1 MDGTPEGQTGT
12 AAEFEARLLGWLAK
26 RMPEARDLR
35 VSDLRKPGA
44 GMSSDTHLFSI
55 HWRGDPLDATE
66 DESTPSRAATRTPTR
81 TRGEQRLD
89 AVLRCAP
96 RADGP
101 FPEYDLS
108 MQFGIMRQLRARTDV
123 PVPEVLW
130 QEEDPSWL
138 GVPFLT
144 MKAVVGEPPLD
155 WPSYHA
161 SGFYAG
167 LSESGRRKLWSATI
181 DALAKLHRAD
191 WRATGLDFVPGGRPG
206 DDPERHVLQYWR
218 RYLDEWIKD
227 DPREVVPV
235 YDEVLDWLEK
245 HRPACPRPGLVWG
258 DAKLGN
264 VLYRVGTED
273 AETVEVAAVIDWE
286 IAMIGDP
293 QVDLASLRISD
304 LRAQQSA
311 GRCLPG
317 TPTETELIA
326 LYERACGEKLRDFRY
341 ALLYSAFWRGA
352 VTIKVMRRMKA
363 QGHDISDEML
373 ANHFPVPLM
382 RDLLAR

>member
-1 MDGTPEGQTGT
+1 MSERSTRDGAPPGRDD
-12 AAEFEARLLGWLAK
+12 AAELEERLLPWLAQK
-26 RMPEARDLR
+26 MPAARELR
-35 VSDLRKPGA
+35 LSGLRKPGA
-44 GMSSDTHLFSI
+44 GMSSDTHLFTI
-55 HWRGDPLDATE
+55 HWSEGGLAQ
-66 DESTPSRAATRTPTR
+66 S
-81 TRGEQRLD
+81 LD

-101 FPEYDLS
+101 FPEYDLA
-108 MQFGIMRQLRARTDV
+108 MQFGIMRQLGRHTDV

-130 QEEDPSWL
+130 QENDPAWL

-144 MKAVVGEPPLD
+144 MKRVAGEPPLD

-161 SGFYAG
+161 SGFYTD
-167 LSESGRRKLWSATI
+167 LSEADRRALWRNTI

-191 WRATGLDFVPGGRPG
+191 WRALGLDFVPGGRPG
-206 DDPERHVLQYWR
+206 DDPERYLLRYWR

-235 YDEVLDWLEK
+235 YDEALDWLEK
-245 HRPACPRPGLVWG
+245 NQPACPRTSLVWG

-264 VLYRVGTED
+264 VLYRVAPNTSTG
-273 AETVEVAAVIDWE
+273 VEVAAVIDWE

-293 QVDLASLRISD
+293 EVDLASLRISD

-311 GRCLPG
+311 GQCLPG
-317 TPTETELIA
+317 TPSEAELIA
-326 LYERACGEKLRDFRY
+326 LYEQATGKPLRDYRW

-363 QGHDISDEML
+363 QGHPISDEML
-373 ANHFPVPLM
+373 ANHFPVALM
-382 RDLLAR
+382 RELLSR